1 VHLLK
6 ANHLEGWDAK
16 LLGAP
21 KRPGAFSQRGSG
33 AYGWTDHG
41 RVVSLMEG
49 TMVRHGQQSGFSII
63 EVLVGLA
70 IFAIVAGFSVP
81 NVQQWMRNY
90 RLKSAV
96 MDLHSNMQLAKAG
109 AIKDNRPWKIQFNAA
124 GTYTVIQCLTNT
136 CETGT
141 AGTDY
146 RVSKTVN
153 LATAYG
159 NEALFKHPTSSIIA
173 DQNPLAFSGSG
184 LTDPAGH
191 AYISN
196 RTNSSYYRIGT
207 RFIAAG
213 IRVERW
219 DGSNWN

>member
-1 VHLLK
+1 
-6 ANHLEGWDAK
+6 
-16 LLGAP
+16 
-21 KRPGAFSQRGSG
+21 
-33 AYGWTDHG
+33 
-41 RVVSLMEG
+41 MED
-49 TMVRHGQQSGFSII
+49 TMVRYWQESGFSII
-63 EVLVGLA
+63 EVMVGLA
-70 IFAIVAGFSVP
+70 IFSIVAGFSVP
-81 NVQQWMRNY
+81 NVQRWARNY

-109 AIKDNRPWKIQFNAA
+109 AVKDNKPWKIQFSTT

-136 CETGT
+136 CEAGT
-141 AGTDY
+141 VNTDY

-159 NEALFKHPTSSIIA
+159 NEVLFKHPTSSIIA
-173 DQNPLAFSGSG
+173 DESLLTFSSSG
-184 LTDPAGH
+184 LTDPSGH

-196 RTNSSYYRIGT
+196 RTHSSYYRVGT

-213 IRVERW
+213 IRIERW

>member
-1 VHLLK
+1 
-6 ANHLEGWDAK
+6 
-16 LLGAP
+16 
-21 KRPGAFSQRGSG
+21 
-33 AYGWTDHG
+33 
-41 RVVSLMEG
+41 MEG
-49 TMVRHGQQSGFSII
+49 TMVRHWQQSGFSII
-63 EVLVGLA
+63 EVLVGVA
-70 IFAIVAGFSVP
+70 IFAIVAGVAAP
-81 NVQQWMRNY
+81 NLQQWMRNY

-109 AIKDNRPWKIQFNAA
+109 AVRDNKPWKIQFSTT
-124 GTYTVIQCLTNT
+124 GTYTVIQCRTNT

-141 AGTDY
+141 VNIDY
-146 RVSKTVN
+146 VPKTVVN

-159 NEALFKHPTSSIIA
+159 NEVLFKHPTSSIIA
-173 DQNPLAFSGSG
+173 DQNTLTFSSSG
-184 LTDPAGH
+184 LTDPSGH

-196 RTNSSYYRIGT
+196 RTYSSYYRVGT